1 MRGLRL
7 WLLGALWL
15 LAVGPGVPLPPEQPY
30 VVVRPQRLPGPR
42 PRRALPSHTVP
53 YPESV
58 SYVLGAPGHT
68 FTLHLRKNRDLVA
81 SGYTETYA
89 AANGSQVTEQL
100 QPQDHCFYQGHVEG
114 HPESAASLSTCAG
127 LRGFF
132 LVGPAM
138 HLIEPLEGA
147 SEEGPHALYQETQL
161 QQTARTCGVNHST
174 LARVLGPRTSAA
186 LRPRDWPPAR
196 ETRYVELF
204 VVTDFSEFQLLGS
217 REAVRSRVLEVVNH
231 VDKLYQKLHMRVALV
246 GLEVWNS
253 GDKIHVNSD
262 PDITLNNFLA
272 WWQGLPK
279 QYPYDNVQLI
289 TALDFT
295 GSTVGLAKVA
305 TMCSK
310 HSGAVNQDHHQNPV
324 GVACTMAHEMGHNL
338 GLDHDDNV
346 PGCYCPET
354 GDRSCVMAARI
365 SSSYP
370 RMFSHCSQADLE
382 TFVGKQGA
390 ACLRNEPDVRW
401 LVSGPVCGNGFLEEG
416 EQCDCGSPQDCRSPC
431 CNSTTCQLV
440 PGAQCGQGACCHGCR
455 VKAAGASCRPAKDP
469 CDLEEHCDGLQPEC
483 PEDAFRENGT
493 PCPGGHCYA
502 GACPSL
508 TGSCRDLWGPGARAA
523 ADTCYSFALAPDCRS
538 PARRG
543 ADGAGR
549 CGVLFCA
556 GGQLPPEFAS
566 CTLTLASG
574 TCQALRPMDSGA
586 YVPVPQGTRC
596 GPGRVCWDGRCED
609 LRVYGPR
616 NCSAKCSGRG
626 VCNHKQECH
635 CSPGWAPPHCAQPL
649 PGVQT
654 VSRSVPVGVLVA
666 GVLVVLALGLAGVVF
681 FLRRRSSASKTA
693 VGLSNPLFHA
703 AGSTPANGRPPPC
716 AMGLPELASTTHSMQ
731 SPRPMAAAVTPKR
744 PPPAPPAP
752 LPGTP
757 HTVPVYTR
765 QAPDQLRPAP
775 PTKPL
780 PQLKPKQ
787 VVKPTTTPPVPP
799 MKPAAGATQGAVG
812 AKVALKPPV
821 LRR

>member
-1 MRGLRL
+1 MPGLGL
-7 WLLGALWL
+7 WLLWGLWL
-15 LAVGPGVPLPPEQPY
+15 LEVSPGTPLPPEQPY

-42 PRRALPSHTVP
+42 LRRALPSLTAPHS
-53 YPESV
+53 ERV

-138 HLIEPLEGA
+138 HLIEPLDGA

-161 QQTARTCGVNHST
+161 QQTARTCGVNHSS
-174 LARVLGPRTSAA
+174 LAHVLGPRTSAA
-186 LRPRDWPPAR
+186 LRPRHWPPAR
-196 ETRYVELF
+196 ETRYVELY
-204 VVTDFSEFQLLGS
+204 VVTDFREFQLLGS

-231 VDKLYQKLHMRVALV
+231 VDKLYQKLHMRVVLV

-253 GDKIHVNSD
+253 GDKIQVSPN
-262 PDITLNNFLA
+262 PDVTLNNFLA
-272 WWQGLPK
+272 WWQGLPRRHL
-279 QYPYDNVQLI
+279 YDNVQLI

-305 TMCSK
+305 TMCSRD
-310 HSGAVNQDHHQNPV
+310 SGAVNQDHHHQNPV

-346 PGCYCPET
+346 PGCYCPEA
-354 GDRSCVMAARI
+354 GDRSCVMAASI

-390 ACLRNEPDVRW
+390 ACLHNAPNVTW
-401 LVSGPVCGNGFLEEG
+401 LVSGPVCGNGFVEKG
-416 EQCDCGSPQDCRSPC
+416 EQCDCGPPQDCLNPC
-431 CNSTTCQLV
+431 CNSSTCQLV
-440 PGAQCGQGACCHGCR
+440 PGAQCGQGACCQDCQ
-455 VKAAGASCRPAKDP
+455 VKAPGVPCRAAKDP
-469 CDLEEHCDGLQPEC
+469 CDLEEHCDGQRPEC

-508 TGSCRDLWGPGARAA
+508 DGTCRALWGPGARAA
-523 ADTCYSFALAPDCRS
+523 VDTCFSYTLSPDCRS
-538 PARRG
+538 PASPRAG
-543 ADGAGR
+543 GAGK
-549 CGVLFCA
+549 CGVLFCT
-556 GGQLPPEFAS
+556 GGQMPPALTS

-574 TCQALRPMDSGA
+574 TCQALRGEDGWA
-586 YVPVPQGTRC
+586 YLPVPQGTRC
-596 GPGRVCWDGRCED
+596 GPGMVCWNGRCED
-609 LRVYGPR
+609 LRVYGSG
-616 NCSAKCSGRG
+616 NCSAKCSGHG
-626 VCNHKQECH
+626 VCNHKQQCH
-635 CSPGWAPPHCAQPL
+635 CSPGWAPPYCAQLL
-649 PGVQT
+649 PGAQAA
-654 VSRSVPVGVLVA
+654 SRSGVLVA
-666 GVLVVLALGLAGVVF
+666 GVLLAVLALGLAGVVF
-681 FLRRRSSASKTA
+681 FLRRRGSASKTA
-693 VGLSNPLFHA
+693 VGLSNPLFHEG
-703 AGSTPANGRPPPC
+703 GSAPAEERPPPC
-716 AMGLPELASTTHSMQ
+716 SVGLPELVSPTHSMQ
-731 SPRPMAAAVTPKR
+731 PPRATAAAVTPKR

-752 LPGTP
+752 LPGPP
-757 HTVPVYTR
+757 HVVPVYTR
-765 QAPDQLRPAP
+765 QAPGQLRPAP

-787 VVKPTTTPPVPP
+787 VVKPTAPPPVPP
-799 MKPAAGATQGAVG
+799 MKPAAVGAQGAVG
-812 AKVALKPPV
+812 AKVALKPPA